1 MMTIAEKILARASG
15 LSGVSPGDFVTARID
30 MALIPEMFMMVRRA
44 LLKAC
49 IDPESLT
56 LWDPE
61 KVVAVIDHYVPTAAL
76 ELAEEHKQLR
86 ELARKLRMK
95 YYYDVF
101 PGVCHQILH
110 EKGHVRPGELIVGAD
125 SHTTTHGA
133 LNAAATGIGASEMAY
148 VMQTGQLWFMV
159 PETIKFDIRGNLSDY
174 VYSKDLILYIAGRYG
189 TEVAQYKSIEWTGP
203 VVENFSMDARFTMSN
218 MSVELGAKFGL
229 FRADQ
234 KTMDYVMAR
243 TQKPFE
249 PVEADPGAVYA
260 ETYVID
266 ASTLEPQV
274 ALPHS
279 VGNVKPVSAV
289 KDVPIDQAS
298 LASCCNGRIEDL
310 EIAVRILKGKK
321 VHPRVRFWVAPAS
334 WELYQEAMDKGILRA
349 LLDAGA
355 MIGNPSCG
363 FCTGIQGV
371 LAAGERCIAATPRN
385 FKGRMG
391 SNDSEI
397 FLASPAT
404 VAASAIRGVI
414 TDPREVV

>member
-15 LSGVSPGDFVTARID
+15 LSSVSPGDYVTAKID

-44 LLKAC
+44 LLKAG

-61 KVVAVIDHYVPTAAL
+61 KVVAVIDHYVPAAGL
-76 ELAEEHKQLR
+76 ELAESHKQLR
-86 ELARKLRMK
+86 ELAGKLRMK
-95 YYYDVF
+95 YYYDLF

-110 EKGHVRPGELIVGAD
+110 EKGHVRPGELVVGAD
-125 SHTTTHGA
+125 SHSTTHGA

-159 PETIKFDIRGNLSDY
+159 PETIKFDIRGSLPDL
-174 VYSKDLILYIAGRYG
+174 VYSKDVILHIAGRYG

-203 VVENFSMDARFTMSN
+203 VVDDFSMDARFTMSN
-218 MSVELGAKFGL
+218 MSVELGAKFGI
-229 FRADQ
+229 FRADR
-234 KTMDYVMAR
+234 KTFDYVRAR
-243 TQKPFE
+243 TQKTFE
-249 PVEADPGAVYA
+249 AVEADANAVYA
-260 ETYVID
+260 QTYTID
-266 ASTLEPQV
+266 ASALEPQI

-289 KDVPIDQAS
+289 KDIPIDQAS
-298 LASCCNGRIEDL
+298 IASCCNGRIEDL

-334 WELYQEAMDKGILRA
+334 WELYKEAMDRGILRT
-349 LLDAGA
+349 LLDAGV

-371 LAAGERCIAATPRN
+371 LASGERCIAAVPRN

-404 VAASAIRGVI
+404 VAASAITGMI
-414 TDPREVV
+414 TDPREAI